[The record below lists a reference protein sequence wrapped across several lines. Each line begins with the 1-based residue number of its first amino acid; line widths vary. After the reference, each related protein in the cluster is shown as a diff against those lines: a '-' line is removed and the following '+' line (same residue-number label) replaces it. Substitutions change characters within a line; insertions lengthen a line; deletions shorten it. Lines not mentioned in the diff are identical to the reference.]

1 MKKILLTIIAILLP
15 LMASAIDITRNG
27 INYRLDS
34 STKTASVVSGS
45 YSGNISI
52 PSQVSYY
59 GTTYSVTS
67 ISYGAFKGCRGLTS
81 VTIPNNVSC
90 HPQYYR
96 ECRSEV

>member
-1 MKKILLTIIAILLP
+1 MRKIFITIIAMLLP
-15 LMASAIDITRNG
+15 LMASATYING
-27 INYRLDS
+27 INYDLNS
-34 STKTASVVSGS
+34 SAKMATVIEGS

-67 ISYGAFKGCRGLTS
+67 IGYGAFKGCRGLTS